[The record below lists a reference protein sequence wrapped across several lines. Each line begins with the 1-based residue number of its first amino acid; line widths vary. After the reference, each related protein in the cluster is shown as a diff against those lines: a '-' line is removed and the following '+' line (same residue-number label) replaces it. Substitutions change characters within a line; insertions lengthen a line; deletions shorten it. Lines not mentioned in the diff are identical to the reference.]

1 VKILLINDYGTPEGG
16 AEIQISRLRSL
27 LREKGHDARLF
38 ASSVVNGGLDHE
50 ADYQCFGTASS
61 FRTLLQTVNPWA
73 YLKLREV
80 LKEFKPDVV
89 HIKIFL
95 TQLSPLILLALKN
108 VPTLYHVAWYRP
120 VCPIG
125 TKLLP
130 DGSVCT
136 VRAGAPCYSNKCVP
150 LHDWPPL
157 MLQLAIFRSLRRN
170 INLIMANSE
179 SVRRTL
185 EQNCITNVQVLHY
198 GVPMPH
204 ERPALPETPTVAF
217 AGRLVREKGV
227 DVLIRAFA
235 RALNAVP
242 SAKLIIAGDGREA
255 KRLKELVDD
264 LGISSHVSM
273 LGHVAVSRLD
283 SVLSETWV
291 HVVPSLWEEPFGIVA
306 IEAMSRGTAVIASD
320 SGGPREIIENG
331 NTGFL
336 VPPGD
341 VNILSDK
348 IVEILKSKELAET
361 LGRNSRLA
369 ARSRFGEE
377 SFLNELLDIYGS
389 LKV

>member
-1 VKILLINDYGTPEGG
+1 VKILLVNDYGTPEGG

-38 ASSVVNGGLDHE
+38 TSSVVNGGLDHE
-50 ADYQCFGTASS
+50 ADYQCLGTASS

-80 LKEFKPDVV
+80 LREFKPDVV

-95 TQLSPLILLALKN
+95 TQLSPLILPALKN
-108 VPTLYHVAWYRP
+108 IPTIYHVAWYRP

-130 DGSVCT
+130 DGNVCT
-136 VRAGAPCYSNKCVP
+136 VRPGAPCYRNKCVP
-150 LHDWPPL
+150 LYDWPPL
-157 MLQLAIFRSLRRN
+157 MMQLAIFRRLRRH
-170 INLIMANSE
+170 IDLMIANSE
-179 SVRRTL
+179 SIRSTL
-185 EQNCITNVQVLHY
+185 EQNGITNVQVLHY
-198 GVPMPH
+198 GVPISP

-217 AGRLVREKGV
+217 AGRLVREKGA
-227 DVLIRAFA
+227 DVLVRAFA
-235 RALNAVP
+235 RTLKEIP
-242 SAKLIIAGDGREA
+242 SARLIIAGDGREA
-255 KRLKELVDD
+255 KKLKELVGY

-273 LGHVAVSRLD
+273 LGHVAASRLD
-283 SVLSETWV
+283 SVLSEAWV
-291 HVVPSLWEEPFGIVA
+291 QVVPSLWEEPFGIVA

-320 SGGPREIIENG
+320 SGGLREIIDDG

-341 VNILSDK
+341 VNLLSDK

-361 LGRNSRLA
+361 LGRNAGLA
-369 ARSRFGEE
+369 AQSRFGEE
-377 SFLNELLDIYGS
+377 RFLNELLDIYGS
-389 LKV
+389 LHI

>member
-27 LREKGHDARLF
+27 LREKGHDVRLF
-38 ASSVVNGGLDHE
+38 TSNVVNGGLDHE

-80 LKEFKPDVV
+80 LREFKPDIA

-95 TQLSPLILLALKN
+95 TQLSPLILPALKN

-136 VRAGAPCYSNKCVP
+136 VRAGAPCYRNKCVP
-150 LHDWPPL
+150 LHDWPAL
-157 MLQLAIFRSLRRN
+157 MLQLSIFKRLRRH

-179 SVRRTL
+179 SVKNTL
-185 EQNCITNVQVLHY
+185 EQNGIPNVQVLHY
-198 GVPMPH
+198 GVPISP

-227 DVLIRAFA
+227 DVLIKAFA
-235 RALNAVP
+235 ETLKEVP
-242 SAKLIIAGDGREA
+242 SARLIIAGDGREA
-255 KRLKELVDD
+255 KKVKELVDD
-264 LGISSHVSM
+264 LGICSHVSM
-273 LGHVAVSRLD
+273 LGHVAASELD
-283 SVLSETWV
+283 SALNEAWV
-291 HVVPSLWEEPFGIVA
+291 QVVPSLWEEPFGIVA

-320 SGGPREIIENG
+320 SGGPREIIDNG

-341 VNILSDK
+341 VSSLSDTLVK
-348 IVEILKSKELAET
+348 ILKSKELAET
-361 LGRNSRLA
+361 MGRNSRA
-369 ARSRFGEE
+369 AAQSRFGEE
-377 SFLNELLDIYGS
+377 QFLNELLDIYGS
-389 LKV
+389 LNI